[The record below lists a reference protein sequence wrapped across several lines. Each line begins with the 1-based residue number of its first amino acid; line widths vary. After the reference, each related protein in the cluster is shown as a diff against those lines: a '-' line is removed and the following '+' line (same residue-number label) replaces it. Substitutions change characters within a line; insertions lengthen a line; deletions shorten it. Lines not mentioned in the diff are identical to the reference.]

1 MMARTPTPAEYAAHF
16 HIPELKNQYYL
27 DCFKSG
33 RKARLNAVSGQAVP
47 LYSHDKTRQSIFTK
61 GWQSVSDIDLMRHH
75 QKQKEQ
81 EHGQKRT
88 H

>member
-27 DCFKSG
+27 DCFKAG
-33 RKARLNAVSGQAVP
+33 RKARFIAVSEKSIP

-75 QKQKEQ
+75 QKR
-81 EHGQKRT
+81 H
-88 H
+88 

>member
-27 DCFKSG
+27 DCFKAG
-33 RKARLNAVSGQAVP
+33 RKARFIAVSEKSIP